1 MRLYAMMIPE
11 YMNIQKNG
19 QPPTLVVVDF
29 VLCQVFDYS
38 PFTRLAVPSV
48 IFGLCQD
55 GSQVFC
61 KVSPVNTTEF
71 STLLFFYL
79 YTLNSRILNNYTS
92 CPHNDSTNVH
102 IIYLVSTCLSVK
114 NYKINLENSQLH
126 DCNLFT
132 MYLYFRTCI
141 QKHYRECLSCVLI

>member
-1 MRLYAMMIPE
+1 MMIPE

-29 VLCQVFDYS
+29 VLCQVFNYS

-61 KVSPVNTTEF
+61 KVSPVNTTTTMLRNF
-71 STLLFFYL
+71 PLCYFFYL

-102 IIYLVSTCLSVK
+102 IIYLVSTSVK
-114 NYKINLENSQLH
+114 NYKINLENS
-126 DCNLFT
+126 
-132 MYLYFRTCI
+132 
-141 QKHYRECLSCVLI
+141 